1 MHRVDKPAE
10 STCRAIVSKFS
21 ACATKEL
28 VLRDAKK
35 EKLREISVYQDFSKE
50 AVAIWKKNW

>member
-10 STCRAIVSKFS
+10 STCRTIVSKFS
-21 ACATKEL
+21 ACPTKEL

-50 AVAIWKKNW
+50 AVAI